1 MRSLRAISLQNLRY
15 SNASDILTG
24 LSKFSGIVML
34 NMRGVYPITFELFH
48 NVQFPSLQL
57 LNLNY
62 CRIKQIL
69 LPPQNLPALKELFC
83 RGNLIESMSNFTGLR
98 NLKLLDLAQNN
109 LTYIDQK
116 ELPTNLVVLNLV
128 GNRLV

>member
-1 MRSLRAISLQNLRY
+1 MQSLRAISLQNLRY
-15 SNASDILTG
+15 SKASDILTG

-83 RGNLIESMSNFTGLR
+83 RGNQIESMSYFTGLH

-109 LTYIDQK
+109 LTFIDQ
-116 ELPTNLVVLNLV
+116 
-128 GNRLV
+128 